1 MKRLLKFLF
10 GAAVGAAAVVLVT
23 PKTGREWREQLL
35 GDRARGLLTSGSDE
49 FLETPAP
56 DWQAESS
63 VEVAE
68 PLETPVAEG
77 EDLRARIEATKVA
90 IENEIAQPFQTAP
103 QAVEDTAPAIEV
115 EEPQVGAEPT
125 VAEVPAADEAPVVD
139 EAPAVEEAPVA
150 EESPITEEAVEEPV
164 AETDPVIEEPA
175 VIAEPVIEEPALEAE
190 PVVDVA
196 PELLE
201 APQAHVEEA
210 LPEEPV
216 AESEPVTEETA
227 EEAEAEPVV
236 EEPVVEAPVAEE
248 GAEPISPR
256 IGERETWLA
265 EAAPQAVETDEEPV
279 ADVYP
284 AAEETAIE
292 EPVAE
297 ETVVDEAAVDEP
309 VAEVEPAAEA
319 PAADE
324 PAGDAAIDQ
333 AEMRRRIEETRARLK
348 AKAFDAMMSGEAALL
363 SRDSG
368 EKPVPREAEIKVDD
382 ELEDKL
388 DESLSPEDY

>member
-175 VIAEPVIEEPALEAE
+175 VIAEPVIK
-190 PVVDVA
+190 
-196 PELLE
+196 
-201 APQAHVEEA
+201 
-210 LPEEPV
+210 
-216 AESEPVTEETA
+216 S
-227 EEAEAEPVV
+227 
-236 EEPVVEAPVAEE
+236 
-248 GAEPISPR
+248 R
-256 IGERETWLA
+256 
-265 EAAPQAVETDEEPV
+265 
-279 ADVYP
+279 
-284 AAEETAIE
+284 
-292 EPVAE
+292 
-297 ETVVDEAAVDEP
+297 
-309 VAEVEPAAEA
+309 
-319 PAADE
+319 
-324 PAGDAAIDQ
+324 
-333 AEMRRRIEETRARLK
+333 RLK
-348 AKAFDAMMSGEAALL
+348 PSRSSMSLPNSSKRL
-363 SRDSG
+363 RRTSKRRSPKSRS
-368 EKPVPREAEIKVDD
+368 P
-382 ELEDKL
+382 
-388 DESLSPEDY
+388 SLSPSPKRRPKSPRPRRSRWSRNRWSRRRSQKKGPNRSHRASANAKHGSPRLLHKP